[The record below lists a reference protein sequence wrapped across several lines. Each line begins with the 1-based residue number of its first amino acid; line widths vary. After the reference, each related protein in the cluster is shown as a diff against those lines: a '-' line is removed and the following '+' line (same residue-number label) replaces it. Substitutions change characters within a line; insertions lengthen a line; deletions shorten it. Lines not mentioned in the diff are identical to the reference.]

1 MPSGRKPKLS
11 VVKNA
16 EGNRS
21 HAGKDKTGAK
31 VVGIGALVVPSH
43 FKQDER
49 DLWSFVVRSL
59 PKGLLCR
66 ADTAVLERFVVAWS
80 RYRKCQEI
88 IDDEGLMIRTPQGAI
103 RHPLLSA
110 VNNLSRE
117 MQSAGSELGLSP
129 VAREKLSAATLKDD
143 DPMGWLLDGGD
154 GEE

>member
-21 HAGKDKTGAK
+21 HATKDKTGDKIA
-31 VVGIGALVVPSH
+31 GIGKLVVPSH
-43 FKQDER
+43 LSEVER

-59 PKGLLCR
+59 PDGLLCR
-66 ADTAVLERFVVAWS
+66 ADTAILERFVIAWS
-80 RYRKCQEI
+80 RYRECQKQIE
-88 IDDEGLMIRTPQGAI
+88 DDGLMIKTPQGAI
-103 RHPLLSA
+103 RHPLLPV

-117 MQSAGSELGLSP
+117 MTSIGSELGLSP
-129 VAREKLSAATLKDD
+129 VAREKLSAARLDAD
-143 DPMGWLLDGGD
+143 DPMGWLLDGG